1 MTGKRKDNRLIWH
14 INIVCNASFE
24 QKLKDFTI
32 RASYLRCIHL
42 FLIFVQSTLKRE
54 SNPWHQLIVT
64 EGSVTSGKKPSRVYN
79 VYIVCF
85 FLYVLGILEFI
96 SIAVG
101 LVSIRGVDSG
111 LYLGM
116 NEKGEL
122 YGSVSPYLSW
132 EVLILLFYGKNTWL
146 LLQGLVAVRVLLLC
160 EKS

>member
-1 MTGKRKDNRLIWH
+1 M
-14 INIVCNASFE
+14 
-24 QKLKDFTI
+24 
-32 RASYLRCIHL
+32 
-42 FLIFVQSTLKRE
+42 
-54 SNPWHQLIVT
+54 
-64 EGSVTSGKKPSRVYN
+64 
-79 VYIVCF
+79 YIVCF

-132 EVLILLFYGKNTWL
+132 EVLILLFCGKNTWL